1 MESLG
6 NRFVSLHPCSDLGR
20 LPSASCGNKAP
31 VGAQALFK
39 GGGEMYITLSDIIQL
54 LSLLC
59 EVVTVLLLALNF
71 FKSNKK

>member
-1 MESLG
+1 MGDYSFKRATSG
-6 NRFVSLHPCSDLGR
+6 GDRWIV
-20 LPSASCGNKAP
+20 NKAP

>member
-39 GGGEMYITLSDIIQL
+39 GGGEMYLTLSDLIQVL
-54 LSLLC
+54 LLIC
-59 EVVTVLLLALNF
+59 EIVTVLLLALDTN
-71 FKSNKK
+71 KRNKK

>member
-1 MESLG
+1 MD
-6 NRFVSLHPCSDLGR
+6 V
-20 LPSASCGNKAP
+20 NKAP